1 MGWKIIEKSFPNEER
16 VVIEEYVQANNK
28 LQKIMLEVNN
38 DSLFT
43 DDQLEFIYPLITS
56 YLYHC
61 NKRMPETEVLISR
74 CTIAT
79 YLNSCR

>member
-1 MGWKIIEKSFPNEER
+1 
-16 VVIEEYVQANNK
+16 
-28 LQKIMLEVNN
+28 MLEVNN